1 VRILCRLPY
10 TFFCGVAG
18 RVIPYELALLS
29 NAFFPFW
36 RLSVWNL
43 SATEMHSFPFWHLS
57 ACNLLGLLILTLQC
71 GCGVRAFTRGR
82 YLTRRLIQP
91 GYAVQVNL
99 PRLCVYVCRY
109 GWSRDLFIIAFSE
122 SQVAL
127 FHSGVA
133 LFIEYVLVFRA
144 STDSEALAG

>member
-1 VRILCRLPY
+1 MHSFL
-10 TFFCGVAG
+10 FGVLVFG
-18 RVIPYELALLS
+18 TLALPKCTL
-29 NAFFPFW
+29 
-36 RLSVWNL
+36 
-43 SATEMHSFPFWHLS
+43 FPFWHLS

-109 GWSRDLFIIAFSE
+109 GWSRDLFIIALSE
-122 SQVAL
+122 SQIAL

-133 LFIEYVLVFRA
+133 LY
-144 STDSEALAG
+144 